1 MDSDSE
7 RSLMRICSVCH
18 VEKDATGYLDKHR
31 SVCRDCTNARRREQ
45 GRNMTPEQRQM
56 TRERAAKWR
65 ANNRDH
71 VRMKLSEWKA
81 ANPEKVAA
89 HRETEKGKGPKNP
102 EKRKAY
108 LKEWQVNNRD
118 KVVAKSRRWQ
128 QRHPEKAVAAVTKR
142 RIAKRQAN
150 ASWDLELT
158 NFVTNEAYE
167 LIRLRRKATG
177 IDWHVDHILP
187 LAGKEVC
194 GLHVWNNLQVIPA
207 VINLRKSNRL
217 EVTA

>member
-1 MDSDSE
+1 
-7 RSLMRICSVCH
+7 MRICSVCH
-18 VEKDATGYLDKHR
+18 VEKDASAYADKHR
-31 SVCRDCTNARRREQ
+31 STCRDCANAKRREQ
-45 GRNMTPEQRQM
+45 NRNMTAEQRQL

-71 VRMKLSEWKA
+71 VRAKLADWKA

-89 HRETEKGKGPKNP
+89 HREAERAKGPRDT
-102 EKRKAY
+102 ERRKAY
-108 LKEWQVNNRD
+108 LKEWQTANKE

-142 RIAKRQAN
+142 RMAKRQACV
-150 ASWDLELT
+150 SWDKEFT
-158 NFVTNEAYE
+158 GFVTDEAYA
-167 LIRLRRKATG
+167 LIRSRREATG

-217 EVTA
+217 ENAA